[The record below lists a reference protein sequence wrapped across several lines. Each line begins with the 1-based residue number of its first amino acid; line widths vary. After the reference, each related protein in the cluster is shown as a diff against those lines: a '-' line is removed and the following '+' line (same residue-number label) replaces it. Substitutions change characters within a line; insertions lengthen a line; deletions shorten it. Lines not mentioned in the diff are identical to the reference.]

1 MQRTYLIFFFFS
13 FIAEIAFNMS
23 ALKLR
28 TQQSLPE
35 AEHIPVRKVQ
45 ELLFQMCL
53 PIKMFLAMTKSHHY
67 THPEVVND
75 D

>member
-1 MQRTYLIFFFFS
+1 
-13 FIAEIAFNMS
+13 MS
-23 ALKLR
+23 AFKLR

-45 ELLFQMCL
+45 ELLSQRLVFQMCL
-53 PIKMFLAMTKSHHY
+53 PIKLLFAMTKSHYY
-67 THPEVVND
+67 THPEVAND